1 MHLATVTNC
10 LFLKSFK
17 LASLPL
23 LIAKLHSRDVK
34 YSGVVNFGKV
44 TVKIV
49 EAKSRNWCQTLCL
62 QLHNPGVN
70 LAISQTLLVTITFSD
85 CAL

>member
-49 EAKSRNWCQTLCL
+49 EAKSRNWC
-62 QLHNPGVN
+62 
-70 LAISQTLLVTITFSD
+70 
-85 CAL
+85 